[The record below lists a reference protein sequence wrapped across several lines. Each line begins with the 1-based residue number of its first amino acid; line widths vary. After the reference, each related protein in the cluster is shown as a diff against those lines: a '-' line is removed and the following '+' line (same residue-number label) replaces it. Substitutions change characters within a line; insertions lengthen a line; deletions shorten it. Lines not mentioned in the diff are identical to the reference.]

1 MEKLLKLYKYIDGV
15 NDVPFPNEEQQVITS
30 DFRYDVKR
38 MGGAP
43 MITCTIMHVL
53 CLDKIWDD
61 NVYTYFNGER
71 FYIKQV
77 PSSSYDHTD
86 SRYKH
91 EVELVSERIVL
102 DNVYF
107 YDVVDEDDYSK
118 PVSNSTS
125 FTFFG
130 DIHEFA
136 HRLNQSLKYS
146 KVGYNVVVDDGISSE
161 AKQVSFKDQVFSNV
175 LQEAFNTYEIPYY
188 FDGKTIHIGFTNN
201 TITKTF
207 KYGSD
212 ESLLSIQKQNAN
224 YKIVNRVTGVGS
236 SDNIPYYYPNFD
248 EKGVTRLLYNGE
260 VGGVSVINQTK
271 YKKVKLGTTFVYDAT
286 PTVTTELFDRK
297 DYKLGYYSD
306 LYTPE
311 GEIEPGFTRFQ
322 VQFSYSFYL
331 NEMQQV
337 RLDLNSLSDNSI
349 RIDFTVV
356 RQEGGY
362 IEQFFDK
369 NHFEGSLGQGTYN
382 VLITWEFKDIMSP
395 NAIQDWQMKAIIDR
409 DFVAY
414 GDTVKE
420 GYTSW
425 MYNNAPVKLYD
436 YGMEVNVEPND
447 GDTITFERV
456 SYLQPQESL
465 MPSIYRETNGE
476 NRFYNALNNTYV
488 SPQTG
493 EYYHFNNPYID
504 GKPKEHI
511 VNFEDIKPTI
521 KGMTN
526 SNGLRIDMF
535 TEFAYDLNDND
546 EFDEEG
552 EYLHPYF
559 FGKLRRMDGEYGFN
573 LFDHAIEEDEMV
585 ISMTSGSCGSCEWI
599 IGVSEDRQENIVQV
613 DERGN
618 LLRDANGNVIRSG
631 SAQPQQ
637 NDTINNEVWIA
648 LKKDSS
654 TFGVVMPN
662 ANANY
667 KPQAGDTFVILHID
681 LPQAY
686 ILDAEN
692 RLKEELIKY
701 MATNNDEKFN
711 FSISFSR
718 IFFAE
723 NPDILSQLNENSR
736 IRIEY
741 DNEVYKLYISSYSYS
756 MSRDNLLPEIR
767 IELSDTLTISQN
779 ALQTAISDVKSEILS
794 SIGGYANVDILKQG
808 LKYFLRKDKD
818 DKTTHNLGVGK
829 SLSVGEGLEV
839 KGSAS
844 IGGEMKSDDFVA
856 GDLMGS
862 GWSIYRDSNGNT
874 VVETDRIVVRKSLEA
889 TELVVNQ
896 ETFEKGSNI
905 FVKGGCT
912 ITKVEIAN
920 GRYRCYYN
928 NEEGRRFSGFKVG
941 DQARCQR
948 YNASYGGIIK
958 YYWRLVTGVE
968 EDYIELS
975 MTDCDGT
982 GIPEEGDDIAQL
994 GSRYDKTR
1002 QSAIVISP
1010 DNGGSV
1016 IIWAGIDSFD
1026 LSEKNMVGM
1035 GVNPNT
1041 GRAYLYGYGDMFFGD
1056 RNLEKNYITY
1066 QTREGDT
1073 EPTLNINADIHFG
1086 KGSDGL
1092 SNLSEFKDIQN
1103 EVDNLFGQI
1112 EREFT
1117 IWYYDYEPTL
1127 DNEPAVNWVTDADK
1141 ALHDQDIFFSDK
1153 LARAW
1158 RFVNGAWVEI
1168 TDERTLSALKL
1179 AEDAHA
1185 AAAEAE
1191 KNAKEAKGYIDNIL
1205 PSKLEELQN
1214 QIDGAIESFFYK
1226 YDPTTSNEPASLW
1239 TTEEQKAMH
1248 LNDTFTNLESGYSWR
1263 WTVNGGVYGWIEIS
1277 DTATV
1282 KALVAAGQAQ
1292 DTADQ
1297 KRRVFVAT
1305 PYTPYDE
1312 GDLWVQG
1319 ETGDILR
1326 CSNSRA
1332 SGNFDSSDW
1341 VKASKYTDDS
1351 ALQSFIEN
1359 DYKAQLASIQSQMD
1373 KRAETWYQVEDP
1385 SLAWTTQELK
1395 QLHAGDLW
1403 YNINKGLSYMWSGTE
1418 WVIQGVPDEV
1428 FDTIDG
1434 KASIYTSQP
1443 SSYKKNDLW
1452 ILASDT
1458 TLDKAY
1464 KSGTIVVAKQD
1475 SDTFVAS
1482 HWTKKDS
1489 YTDDSALETFLNGAY
1504 KEQLEAIQSQID
1516 SRAETW
1522 YQSTDP
1528 SLQWTTDALKQ
1539 QHVGD
1544 LWYDINKAQS
1554 FMWNGSE
1561 WVVQGVPDEV
1571 YDKIDG
1577 KSSIYT
1583 SQPSAYKKND
1593 LWILASDTTLDKA
1606 YKSGTI
1612 VVAKQDSNVFVKEH
1626 WTKKDCYT
1634 DDSAVA
1640 EFINGVYKNQID
1652 EIKGQID
1659 KKSETWYQNTD
1670 PSLNW
1675 DTTQK
1680 NEHKG
1685 DLWYNTNEDQ
1695 TYIWSGTVWIPQ
1707 GVPDEVFDKIDGKAQ
1722 IFVSRPNSYNKNDLW
1737 VLEQDM
1743 TLDKDYKKG
1752 TIVIAATSS
1761 NYFVA
1766 THWTK
1771 LDRYTDDSRADEAY
1785 GKAEEAYRKAESF
1798 SEDLTGVLADME
1810 IVMNQVDR
1818 EFTIWYYNHVPTLNN
1833 APAVDWDT
1841 VEEKQRHDQDI
1852 CFADEL
1858 ARAWRFVN
1866 GQWVEI
1872 TDERTLAVLKI
1883 SEDAKSDAEDAKK
1896 NADEAKDQATAAANR
1911 VANVEYLKDTFGK
1924 NETIIDGGV
1933 YISKL
1938 VSVKNEEENIEAFL
1952 NGSNVGKD
1960 AEHGKLILA
1969 GGIPESGGNL
1979 EERSR
1984 NALTR
1989 IYEDGTLISENV
2001 KVKGEIHATSGTFD
2015 NVHINGTIR
2024 TRWELLKYKVL
2035 YYTSS
2040 SIEQWGFDGS
2050 AIYNDKIILVG
2061 GIGTPE
2067 LLMAWGDDAD
2077 GRELAICN
2085 RCVRLVSGTDLG
2097 VAVKVKVPT
2106 GKYIVGLDGTKV
2118 SGGNEFNIDGKKIYY
2133 MVGFN
2138 EGWYVTNILNLND

>member
-1 MEKLLKLYKYIDGV
+1 MIDIKDIQGNVIYSTEINSGAKRKFQLMKEDYITL
-15 NDVPFPNEEQQVITS
+15 PFSLEAP
-30 DFRYDVKR
+30 VK
-38 MGGAP
+38 
-43 MITCTIMHVL
+43 
-53 CLDKIWDD
+53 
-61 NVYTYFNGER
+61 
-71 FYIKQV
+71 
-77 PSSSYDHTD
+77 
-86 SRYKH
+86 
-91 EVELVSERIVL
+91 
-102 DNVYF
+102 
-107 YDVVDEDDYSK
+107 
-118 PVSNSTS
+118 
-125 FTFFG
+125 FG
-130 DIHEFA
+130 
-136 HRLNQSLKYS
+136 
-146 KVGYNVVVDDGISSE
+146 
-161 AKQVSFKDQVFSNV
+161 
-175 LQEAFNTYEIPYY
+175 
-188 FDGKTIHIGFTNN
+188 IGC
-201 TITKTF
+201 
-207 KYGSD
+207 Y
-212 ESLLSIQKQNAN
+212 A
-224 YKIVNRVTGVGS
+224 
-236 SDNIPYYYPNFD
+236 
-248 EKGVTRLLYNGE
+248 E
-260 VGGVSVINQTK
+260 VGG
-271 YKKVKLGTTFVYDAT
+271 
-286 PTVTTELFDRK
+286 ELFEVVDLQK
-297 DYKLGYYSD
+297 PTYNNNTGGYDYQLRLDAYYWKWKNKIFKFAPETGGQEASWSLTASLDVHLGIFLRNLKSLGYNYRGVDFQFSIDSSVENKAISMVYENTNMIDALSSMAESWGCEWWVSD
-306 LYTPE
+306 NTIHFGRCEFGTPIDFKIGENVVEMTSSATHNPYATRLYVFGSEKNLPSNYRPVDEGVVVNGVVQRRLMLPE
-311 GEIEPGFTRFQ
+311 GT
-322 VQFSYSFYL
+322 
-331 NEMQQV
+331 
-337 RLDLNSLSDNSI
+337 
-349 RIDFTVV
+349 
-356 RQEGGY
+356 
-362 IEQFFDK
+362 
-369 NHFEGSLGQGTYN
+369 
-382 VLITWEFKDIMSP
+382 
-395 NAIQDWQMKAIIDR
+395 
-409 DFVAY
+409 
-414 GDTVKE
+414 
-420 GYTSW
+420 
-425 MYNNAPVKLYD
+425 
-436 YGMEVNVEPND
+436 
-447 GDTITFERV
+447 
-456 SYLQPQESL
+456 
-465 MPSIYRETNGE
+465 
-476 NRFYNALNNTYV
+476 
-488 SPQTG
+488 
-493 EYYHFNNPYID
+493 PYID
-504 GKPKEHI
+504 AYEGMSQEEAIEEVVILDDVYPKYNGVIASVQTYQDSVENEDGTTSTETFYRFTDSGI
-511 VNFEDIKPTI
+511 NFSKDYILEGQELKVKFTSGSLN
-521 KGMTN
+521 GMEFGIAFNPNNEPEKN
-526 SNGLRIDMF
+526 SNGSWNPNAQLYEVVANEDYGRKLPDSTLFPKAKDTYILIGWNTAKIEDLGLVSKAEEELLSEGKKILEKRKVDPNTYNCKMF
-535 TEFAYDLNDND
+535 SDYMYNTTFFEVGDKVNLINDT
-546 EFDEEG
+546 
-552 EYLHPYF
+552 YF
-559 FGKLRRMDGEYGFN
+559 ENGRQSR
-573 LFDHAIEEDEMV
+573 
-585 ISMTSGSCGSCEWI
+585 I
-599 IGVSEDRQENIVQV
+599 IGYEY
-613 DERGN
+613 N
-618 LLRDANGNVIRSG
+618 LDFPFDSPVFVVGETASYSRLGALESKLEALTYKGQTYTSTGGG
-631 SAQPQQ
+631 SSVYIIGT
-637 NDTINNEVWIA
+637 NDTAKPTNKNVYSA
-648 LKKDSS
+648 LRS
-654 TFGVVMPN
+654 
-662 ANANY
+662 
-667 KPQAGDTFVILHID
+667 
-681 LPQAY
+681 
-686 ILDAEN
+686 
-692 RLKEELIKY
+692 
-701 MATNNDEKFN
+701 
-711 FSISFSR
+711 
-718 IFFAE
+718 
-723 NPDILSQLNENSR
+723 
-736 IRIEY
+736 
-741 DNEVYKLYISSYSYS
+741 DNQY
-756 MSRDNLLPEIR
+756 
-767 IELSDTLTISQN
+767 
-779 ALQTAISDVKSEILS
+779 
-794 SIGGYANVDILKQG
+794 
-808 LKYFLRKDKD
+808 LRKDKND
-818 DKTTHNLGVGK
+818 TAKGVLSFDKQIK
-829 SLSVGEGLEV
+829 SS
-839 KGSAS
+839 
-844 IGGEMKSDDFVA
+844 DFVQ
-856 GDLMGS
+856 GDLFGT
-862 GWSIYRDSNGNT
+862 GWSIYKDSNGNT
-874 VVETDRIVVRKSLEA
+874 VVETDRIVARKSLEA

-912 ITKVEIAN
+912 ITKVEIVN

-968 EDYIELS
+968 EDYVELS

-1056 RNLEKNYITY
+1056 RSLEKNYITY

-1191 KNAKEAKGYIDNIL
+1191 KNAKEAKEYIDNIL

-1263 WTVNGGVYGWIEIS
+1263 WTVNGGVFGWTEIS

-1326 CSNSRA
+1326 CSSSRA

-1385 SLAWTTQELK
+1385 SLAWITQELK

-1482 HWTKKDS
+1482 HWTKKDR
-1489 YTDDSALETFLNGAY
+1489 YTDDSSLETFLNGAY

-1528 SLQWTTDALKQ
+1528 SLQWTTEALKQ

-1561 WVVQGVPDEV
+1561 WVIQGVPDEV

-1577 KSSIYT
+1577 KSSIYI

-1593 LWILASDTTLDKA
+1593 LWILTDDTTLDKA

-1612 VVAKQDSNVFVKEH
+1612 VVAKQDSDVFVKEH

-1634 DDSAVA
+1634 DDSAVT
-1640 EFINGVYKNQID
+1640 EFINGAYKTQID

-1695 TYIWSGTVWIPQ
+1695 TYIWSGTIWIPQ

-1722 IFVSRPNSYNKNDLW
+1722 IFVSRPNSYNRNDLW
-1737 VLEQDM
+1737 ILEGDM
-1743 TLDKDYKKG
+1743 TLDKDYKEG
-1752 TIVIAATSS
+1752 TIVIATTSS
-1761 NYFVA
+1761 NYFNA
-1766 THWTK
+1766 AHWTK

-1818 EFTIWYYNHVPTLNN
+1818 EFTIWYYNHVPTLDN

-1841 VEEKQRHDQDI
+1841 DEEKQRHDQDI
-1852 CFADEL
+1852 CFSDEL
-1858 ARAWRFVN
+1858 ARAWRFVD

-1872 TDERTLAVLKI
+1872 TDERTLAVLKQV
-1883 SEDAKSDAEDAKK
+1883 EDL
-1896 NADEAKDQATAAANR
+1896 
-1911 VANVEYLKDTFGK
+1911 EYLKNAFGSD
-1924 NETIIDGGV
+1924 ERVMEGGIIV
-1933 YISKL
+1933 STL
-1938 VSVKNEEENIEAFL
+1938 VSVRNKEGNLEAFI
-1952 NGSNVGKD
+1952 NGSEFASD
-1960 AEHGKLILA
+1960 PEHGKLIIA
-1969 GGIPESGGNL
+1969 GGIPDKTSDGL
-1979 EERSR
+1979 DDLQARSKE
-1984 NALTR
+1984 ATTR
-1989 IYEDGTLISENV
+1989 VYEDGTAFFGNANISGSFNSGDG
-2001 KVKGEIHATSGTFD
+2001 KTSFDKDGSGQLANGNIKWDSDGTMWKKSPEYIVWRRIEEEYEAGDTIDLQGGSYLDITAGVDLPEYTLPLPETDKTIAIRYILASRSDAPAMLGGSF
-2015 NVHINGTIR
+2015 NINGIETTRITIAGSGR
-2024 TRWELLKYKVL
+2024 SFDLEYNTTTGKWHYYGYSGVGYFEKYGDVVVLLDKEEESTTPSINGLTKTITIHGVYGEYELTFESGLLTGYKY
-2035 YYTSS
+2035 
-2040 SIEQWGFDGS
+2040 
-2050 AIYNDKIILVG
+2050 N
-2061 GIGTPE
+2061 
-2067 LLMAWGDDAD
+2067 
-2077 GRELAICN
+2077 
-2085 RCVRLVSGTDLG
+2085 
-2097 VAVKVKVPT
+2097 PT
-2106 GKYIVGLDGTKV
+2106 G
-2118 SGGNEFNIDGKKIYY
+2118 GGN
-2133 MVGFN
+2133 
-2138 EGWYVTNILNLND
+2138 

>member
-1 MEKLLKLYKYIDGV
+1 MPVSSVTEHWIKPDAVTINLNHFGDPDYLQVSVLAGAVVMAFKH
-15 NDVPFPNEEQQVITS
+15 DVIGYNAAHNYRTWPLQAANTYLETTS
-30 DFRYDVKR
+30 AY
-38 MGGAP
+38 
-43 MITCTIMHVL
+43 
-53 CLDKIWDD
+53 
-61 NVYTYFNGER
+61 NVYARLTRSEVNASALIVYDPILRDIEGRPISHSERGEEVLGDADSTYYYVFLGQ
-71 FYIKQV
+71 I
-77 PSSSYDHTD
+77 SSS
-86 SRYKH
+86 
-91 EVELVSERIVL
+91 
-102 DNVYF
+102 
-107 YDVVDEDDYSK
+107 
-118 PVSNSTS
+118 
-125 FTFFG
+125 
-130 DIHEFA
+130 
-136 HRLNQSLKYS
+136 
-146 KVGYNVVVDDGISSE
+146 
-161 AKQVSFKDQVFSNV
+161 
-175 LQEAFNTYEIPYY
+175 
-188 FDGKTIHIGFTNN
+188 
-201 TITKTF
+201 
-207 KYGSD
+207 
-212 ESLLSIQKQNAN
+212 
-224 YKIVNRVTGVGS
+224 VGS
-236 SDNIPYYYPNFD
+236 SGQSISREWTVDFRF
-248 EKGVTRLLYNGE
+248 GL
-260 VGGVSVINQTK
+260 
-271 YKKVKLGTTFVYDAT
+271 LGTSQYRNEESGGEWQKMFRLNKVTDMIDVLKTFSSAVFKR
-286 PTVTTELFDRK
+286 LFI
-297 DYKLGYYSD
+297 
-306 LYTPE
+306 
-311 GEIEPGFTRFQ
+311 GEKE
-322 VQFSYSFYL
+322 
-331 NEMQQV
+331 
-337 RLDLNSLSDNSI
+337 
-349 RIDFTVV
+349 
-356 RQEGGY
+356 
-362 IEQFFDK
+362 
-369 NHFEGSLGQGTYN
+369 
-382 VLITWEFKDIMSP
+382 
-395 NAIQDWQMKAIIDR
+395 IQDVQRASDETLTPR
-409 DFVAY
+409 VD
-414 GDTVKE
+414 D
-420 GYTSW
+420 
-425 MYNNAPVKLYD
+425 L
-436 YGMEVNVEPND
+436 
-447 GDTITFERV
+447 TIPTTQF
-456 SYLQPQESL
+456 
-465 MPSIYRETNGE
+465 NE
-476 NRFYNALNNTYV
+476 NRFL
-488 SPQTG
+488 S
-493 EYYHFNNPYID
+493 
-504 GKPKEHI
+504 
-511 VNFEDIKPTI
+511 
-521 KGMTN
+521 
-526 SNGLRIDMF
+526 
-535 TEFAYDLNDND
+535 
-546 EFDEEG
+546 
-552 EYLHPYF
+552 
-559 FGKLRRMDGEYGFN
+559 
-573 LFDHAIEEDEMV
+573 
-585 ISMTSGSCGSCEWI
+585 
-599 IGVSEDRQENIVQV
+599 
-613 DERGN
+613 
-618 LLRDANGNVIRSG
+618 
-631 SAQPQQ
+631 
-637 NDTINNEVWIA
+637 
-648 LKKDSS
+648 KK
-654 TFGVVMPN
+654 
-662 ANANY
+662 
-667 KPQAGDTFVILHID
+667 
-681 LPQAY
+681 
-686 ILDAEN
+686 
-692 RLKEELIKY
+692 
-701 MATNNDEKFN
+701 
-711 FSISFSR
+711 
-718 IFFAE
+718 
-723 NPDILSQLNENSR
+723 
-736 IRIEY
+736 
-741 DNEVYKLYISSYSYS
+741 
-756 MSRDNLLPEIR
+756 
-767 IELSDTLTISQN
+767 
-779 ALQTAISDVKSEILS
+779 
-794 SIGGYANVDILKQG
+794 
-808 LKYFLRKDKD
+808 KD
-818 DKTTHNLGVGK
+818 DKTPFSLGVGK
-829 SLSVGEGLEV
+829 NLKVGEDLEV

-844 IGGEMKSDDFVA
+844 IGGEVKSDDFVA

-862 GWSIYRDSNGNT
+862 GWAIYRDSNGNT
-874 VVETDRIVVRKSLEA
+874 VVETDRIVARKSIEA

-912 ITKVEIAN
+912 ITKVEVVN

-968 EDYIELS
+968 EDYVELS

-1056 RNLEKNYITY
+1056 RSLEKNYITY

-1103 EVDNLFGQI
+1103 EVNNLFGQI

-1127 DNEPAVNWVTDADK
+1127 DNEPAVNWVSDADK

-1168 TDERTLSALKL
+1168 TDERTLAALKL

-1191 KNAKEAKGYIDNIL
+1191 KNAREAKEYIDNIL

-1263 WTVNGGVYGWIEIS
+1263 WTVNGGVYGWTEIS

-1282 KALVAAGQAQ
+1282 KALVTAGQAQ

-1351 ALQSFIEN
+1351 AL
-1359 DYKAQLASIQSQMD
+1359 
-1373 KRAETWYQVEDP
+1373 
-1385 SLAWTTQELK
+1385 
-1395 QLHAGDLW
+1395 
-1403 YNINKGLSYMWSGTE
+1403 
-1418 WVIQGVPDEV
+1418 
-1428 FDTIDG
+1428 
-1434 KASIYTSQP
+1434 
-1443 SSYKKNDLW
+1443 
-1452 ILASDT
+1452 
-1458 TLDKAY
+1458 
-1464 KSGTIVVAKQD
+1464 
-1475 SDTFVAS
+1475 
-1482 HWTKKDS
+1482 
-1489 YTDDSALETFLNGAY
+1489 ETFLNGAY
-1504 KEQLEAIQSQID
+1504 KEQLAVIQSQID

-1522 YQSTDP
+1522 YQSADP

-1583 SQPSAYKKND
+1583 SKPSAYKKND

-1612 VVAKQDSNVFVKEH
+1612 VVAKQDSDVFVKEH

-1634 DDSAVA
+1634 DDSAVT
-1640 EFINGVYKNQID
+1640 EFINGAYKTQIE

-1695 TYIWSGTVWIPQ
+1695 TYIWSGTIWIPQ

-1722 IFVSRPNSYNKNDLW
+1722 IFASRPNSYNKNDLW

-1798 SEDLTGVLADME
+1798 SEDLSGVLADMDV
-1810 IVMNQVDR
+1810 VMNQVDR

-1841 VEEKQRHDQDI
+1841 DEEKQRHDQDI
-1852 CFADEL
+1852 CFSDEL
-1858 ARAWRFVN
+1858 ARAWRFVD

-1872 TDERTLAVLKI
+1872 TDERTLAVLKQV
-1883 SEDAKSDAEDAKK
+1883 EDL
-1896 NADEAKDQATAAANR
+1896 
-1911 VANVEYLKDTFGK
+1911 EYLKKAFGSD
-1924 NETIIDGGV
+1924 ERVMEGGIIV
-1933 YISKL
+1933 STL
-1938 VSVKNEEENIEAFL
+1938 VSVRNKEGNLEAFI
-1952 NGSNVGKD
+1952 NGSEFASD
-1960 AEHGKLILA
+1960 TEHGKLIIA
-1969 GGIPESGGNL
+1969 GGIPDKTSDGL
-1979 EERSR
+1979 DDLQARSKE
-1984 NALTR
+1984 ATTR
-1989 IYEDGTLISENV
+1989 VYEDGSAFFGNANISGSFNSGDGKTL
-2001 KVKGEIHATSGTFD
+2001 FD
-2015 NVHINGTIR
+2015 
-2024 TRWELLKYKVL
+2024 K
-2035 YYTSS
+2035 
-2040 SIEQWGFDGS
+2040 DGS
-2050 AIYNDKIILVG
+2050 GQLANGNIKWDSDGTMWRKSPEYIVWRRIEEEYKAGDTIDLQGGSYLDITAGIDFPEFALPSPETDKIIAVKYIHASRRDACAALTGSFYIG
-2061 GIGTPE
+2061 GNDVSKVTTEVDSHTFE
-2067 LLMAWGDDAD
+2067 LEYRKSTGKWHYYGKYEIVD
-2077 GRELAICN
+2077 
-2085 RCVRLVSGTDLG
+2085 G
-2097 VAVKVKVPT
+2097 VAYLLDVEKETSSVTPIEGLTETIIIYGVYGRHELNFKSGLLTGYKYNPT
-2106 GKYIVGLDGTKV
+2106 E
-2118 SGGNEFNIDGKKIYY
+2118 GGN
-2133 MVGFN
+2133 
-2138 EGWYVTNILNLND
+2138 

>member
-1 MEKLLKLYKYIDGV
+1 MEKVLKLYTYVDGV
-15 NDVPFPNEEQQVITS
+15 NDTPFPSESLQVLVT
-30 DFRYDVKR
+30 DFRCDYKR

-43 MITCTIMHVL
+43 TISCSVMHPN
-53 CLDKIWDD
+53 CLDKLWTY
-61 NVYTYFNGER
+61 NVYALFNGER
-71 FYIKQV
+71 FFIKQI
-77 PSSSYDHTD
+77 PTSSYDNTD
-86 SRYKH
+86 FRYKH
-91 EVELVSERIVL
+91 ELELVSERIIL

-107 YDVVDEDDYSK
+107 YDVVDSEADFDK
-118 PVSNSTS
+118 PVSNSSS
-125 FTFFG
+125 FAFFG
-130 DIHEFA
+130 DIHEFTE
-136 HRLNQSLKYS
+136 RLNESLAYS
-146 KVGYNVVVDDGISSE
+146 KVGYSVVVDDGISSE
-161 AKQVSFKDQVFSNV
+161 AKLLSFQDQFFTNV
-175 LQEAFNTYEIPYY
+175 LQEIYNTYEIPYY
-188 FDGKTIHIGFTNN
+188 FVGKIIHIGFTDNV
-201 TITKTF
+201 ITNTF
-207 KYGSD
+207 KYGD
-212 ESLLSIQKQNAN
+212 KESLLSIQKQNAN
-224 YKIVNRVTGVGS
+224 YKIVNRVTGIGS
-236 SDNIPYYYPNFD
+236 EDNIPYYYPNDYESKD
-248 EKGVTRLLYNGE
+248 EVEANG
-260 VGGVSVINQTK
+260 
-271 YKKVKLGTTFVYDAT
+271 GTW
-286 PTVTTELFDRK
+286 
-297 DYKLGYYSD
+297 
-306 LYTPE
+306 
-311 GEIEPGFTRFQ
+311 I
-322 VQFSYSFYL
+322 
-331 NEMQQV
+331 
-337 RLDLNSLSDNSI
+337 
-349 RIDFTVV
+349 
-356 RQEGGY
+356 
-362 IEQFFDK
+362 
-369 NHFEGSLGQGTYN
+369 
-382 VLITWEFKDIMSP
+382 
-395 NAIQDWQMKAIIDR
+395 
-409 DFVAY
+409 
-414 GDTVKE
+414 
-420 GYTSW
+420 
-425 MYNNAPVKLYD
+425 
-436 YGMEVNVEPND
+436 
-447 GDTITFERV
+447 
-456 SYLQPQESL
+456 QPQKNL
-465 MPSIYRETNGE
+465 MPSIYRESLGYE
-476 NRFYNALNNTYV
+476 RFYKALNNTYQIPD
-488 SPQTG
+488 SN
-493 EYYHFNNPYID
+493 EYYEFENPYID

-511 VNFEDIKPTI
+511 VKFDDIKPTI
-521 KGMTN
+521 VGMTN
-526 SNGLRIDMF
+526 AEGLRIDMF
-535 TEFAYDLNDND
+535 SDFAFDANDND

-552 EYLHPYF
+552 NYLHPYF
-559 FGKLRRMDGEYGFN
+559 FGKLRKFDGEYGFN
-573 LFDHAIEEDEMV
+573 LFDHSIEESEMV
-585 ISMTSGSCGSCEWI
+585 ISMTSGSCGACEFI
-599 IGVSEDRQENIVQV
+599 IGVDDETQKNIVQV
-613 DERGN
+613 DKNGN
-618 LLRDANGNVIRSG
+618 LLRDSNGNVVRSG
-631 SAQPQQ
+631 SPQEKQ
-637 NDTINNEVWIA
+637 NDTKNNEVWVA
-648 LKKDSS
+648 LKKDQD
-654 TFGVVMPN
+654 TFGILMPN
-662 ANANY
+662 SENKY
-667 KPQAGDTFVILHID
+667 RPQAGDTFVILHID
-681 LPQAY
+681 LPKAY
-686 ILDAEN
+686 ILAAEDK
-692 RLKEELIKY
+692 LKEELIKY
-701 MATNNDEKFN
+701 MSLNNSEKFN

-723 NPDILSQLNENSR
+723 NLDILEQLNENAR
-736 IRIEY
+736 IQIEY
-741 DNEVYKLYISSYSYS
+741 DNTTYELYISSYSYS
-756 MSRDNLLPEIR
+756 MSKDIPLPEIR

-818 DKTTHNLGVGK
+818 DTAKGVLSFDKQIK
-829 SLSVGEGLEV
+829 SS
-839 KGSAS
+839 
-844 IGGEMKSDDFVA
+844 DFVQ
-856 GDLMGS
+856 GDLFGT
-862 GWSIYRDSNGNT
+862 GWSIYKDSNGNT
-874 VVETDRIVVRKSLEA
+874 VVETDRIVARKSLEA

-968 EDYIELS
+968 EDYVELS

-1056 RNLEKNYITY
+1056 RSLEKNYITY

-1191 KNAKEAKGYIDNIL
+1191 KNAREAKEYIDNIL

-1263 WTVNGGVYGWIEIS
+1263 WTVNGGVYGWTEIS

-1403 YNINKGLSYMWSGTE
+1403 YNINKGLSYMWSGNE

-1482 HWTKKDS
+1482 HWTKKDR
-1489 YTDDSALETFLNGAY
+1489 YTDDSSLETFLNGAY

-1593 LWILASDTTLDKA
+1593 LWILTADTTLDKA

-1612 VVAKQDSNVFVKEH
+1612 VVAKQDSDVFVKEH

-1634 DDSAVA
+1634 DDSAVT
-1640 EFINGVYKNQID
+1640 EFINGAYKTQID

-1695 TYIWSGTVWIPQ
+1695 TYIWSGTIWIPQ

-1722 IFVSRPNSYNKNDLW
+1722 IFVSRPNSYNRNDLW
-1737 VLEQDM
+1737 ILEGDM
-1743 TLDKDYKKG
+1743 TLDKDYKEG
-1752 TIVIAATSS
+1752 TIVIATTSS
-1761 NYFVA
+1761 NYFNA
-1766 THWTK
+1766 AHWTK

-1818 EFTIWYYNHVPTLNN
+1818 EFTIWYYNHVPTLDN

-1841 VEEKQRHDQDI
+1841 DEEKQRHDQDI
-1852 CFADEL
+1852 CFSDEL
-1858 ARAWRFVN
+1858 ARAWRFVD

-1872 TDERTLAVLKI
+1872 TDERTLAVLKQV
-1883 SEDAKSDAEDAKK
+1883 EDL
-1896 NADEAKDQATAAANR
+1896 
-1911 VANVEYLKDTFGK
+1911 EYLKNAFGSD
-1924 NETIIDGGV
+1924 ERVMEGGIIV
-1933 YISKL
+1933 STL
-1938 VSVKNEEENIEAFL
+1938 VSVRNKEGNLEAFI
-1952 NGSNVGKD
+1952 NGSEFASD
-1960 AEHGKLILA
+1960 TEHGKLIIA
-1969 GGIPESGGNL
+1969 GGIPDKTSDGL
-1979 EERSR
+1979 DDLQARSKE
-1984 NALTR
+1984 ATTR
-1989 IYEDGTLISENV
+1989 VYEDGSAFFGNANISGSFNSGDGKTSFDKDGSGQLANGNIKWDSDGTMWKKSPEYIVWRRIEEEYEAGDTIDLQGGSYLDITAGVDYPEYTLPLPETDKTIAVRYILASRSDAPAMLGGSFN
-2001 KVKGEIHATSGTFD
+2001 
-2015 NVHINGTIR
+2015 INGIETTRITIAGSGR
-2024 TRWELLKYKVL
+2024 
-2035 YYTSS
+2035 S
-2040 SIEQWGFDGS
+2040 FDLE
-2050 AIYNDKIILVG
+2050 YN
-2061 GIGTPE
+2061 T
-2067 LLMAWGDDAD
+2067 
-2077 GRELAICN
+2077 
-2085 RCVRLVSGTDLG
+2085 T
-2097 VAVKVKVPT
+2097 T
-2106 GKYIVGLDGTKV
+2106 GKWHYYGYSGVGYFEKYGDVVVLLDKEEESTTPSINGLTKTITIHGV
-2118 SGGNEFNIDGKKIYY
+2118 YGEYELTFESGLLTGYKYNPTEGGN
-2133 MVGFN
+2133 
-2138 EGWYVTNILNLND
+2138 

>member
-1 MEKLLKLYKYIDGV
+1 MEKVLKLYKYIDGS
-15 NDVPFPNEEQQVITS
+15 NDTPFPNVEYQAVVS

-43 MITCTIMHVL
+43 IITCTVMHTL
-53 CLDKIWDD
+53 CLDKLWSE
-61 NVYTYFNGER
+61 NVYAYFNGER
-71 FYIKQV
+71 FFIKQI
-77 PSSSYDHTD
+77 PTSSYSNTD

-91 EVELVSERIVL
+91 ELELVSERFVL

-107 YDVVDEDDYSK
+107 YDVVDSSENNDK
-118 PVSNSTS
+118 PVSNSS
-125 FTFFG
+125 KFSFFG
-130 DIHEFA
+130 DINEFA
-136 HRLNQSLKYS
+136 SRLNQSLQYS
-146 KVGYNVVVDDGISSE
+146 NVDYSVVVDDGISSE
-161 AKQVSFKDQVFSNV
+161 AKMVSFQDQFFSGAI
-175 LQEAFNTYEIPYY
+175 QEGYNTYNVPFY
-188 FDGKTIHIGFTNN
+188 FEGKVIHFGYTNN
-201 TITKTF
+201 AITRTF
-207 KYGSD
+207 KYGD
-212 ESLLSIQKQNAN
+212 KESLLSIQKQNAN
-224 YKIVNRVTGVGS
+224 YKVVNRVTGVGS
-236 SDNIPYYYPNFD
+236 ADNIPYYYPND
-248 EKGVTRLLYNGE
+248 YESKEEVEANG
-260 VGGVSVINQTK
+260 GTWINPQT
-271 YKKVKLGTTFVYDAT
+271 
-286 PTVTTELFDRK
+286 
-297 DYKLGYYSD
+297 
-306 LYTPE
+306 
-311 GEIEPGFTRFQ
+311 
-322 VQFSYSFYL
+322 
-331 NEMQQV
+331 N
-337 RLDLNSLSDNSI
+337 
-349 RIDFTVV
+349 
-356 RQEGGY
+356 
-362 IEQFFDK
+362 
-369 NHFEGSLGQGTYN
+369 
-382 VLITWEFKDIMSP
+382 
-395 NAIQDWQMKAIIDR
+395 
-409 DFVAY
+409 
-414 GDTVKE
+414 
-420 GYTSW
+420 
-425 MYNNAPVKLYD
+425 
-436 YGMEVNVEPND
+436 
-447 GDTITFERV
+447 
-456 SYLQPQESL
+456 L
-465 MPSIYRETNGE
+465 MPSIYRESLGKE
-476 NRFYNALNNTYV
+476 RFYEALNNAYQIPG
-488 SPQTG
+488 SD
-493 EYYHFNNPYID
+493 EYYEFENPYIE

-511 VNFEDIKPTI
+511 VNFDYIKPTI
-521 KGMTN
+521 KGITN
-526 SNGLRIDMF
+526 AEGLRIDMF
-535 TEFAYDLNDND
+535 KEFAYDANDND
-546 EFDEEG
+546 EVDEEG
-552 EYLHPYF
+552 NYLHPYF
-559 FGKLRRMDGEYGFN
+559 FAKLRKFDGEHGFN
-573 LFDHAIEEDEMV
+573 LFDHAIDEQEMV
-585 ISMTSGSCGSCEWI
+585 ISMTSGSCGACEFA
-599 IGVSEDRQENIVQV
+599 IGVDETTQKNPVQV
-613 DERGN
+613 DDKGN
-618 LLRDANGNVIRSG
+618 LKRGEDGNVIVSG
-631 SAQPQQ
+631 TPQDAQNNTQE
-637 NDTINNEVWIA
+637 NEVWIA
-648 LKKDSS
+648 LKKDID
-654 TFGVVMPN
+654 TFGVIMPN
-662 ANANY
+662 ASKNY
-667 KPQAGDTFVILHID
+667 RPSTNDTFVILHID
-681 LPQAY
+681 LPKAY
-686 ILDAEN
+686 ILAAEDK
-692 RLKEELIKY
+692 LKEELIKY
-701 MATNNDEKFN
+701 MSLNNSEKFN

-723 NPDILSQLNENSR
+723 NPNILEQLNENAR
-736 IRIEY
+736 IQIEY
-741 DNEVYKLYISSYSYS
+741 DNTTYELYISSYSYS
-756 MSRDNLLPEIR
+756 MSKDVPLPEIR

-779 ALQTAISDVKSEILS
+779 ALQTAIGDVKNEILS
-794 SIGGYANVDILKQG
+794 SIGGSANIDILKQG
-808 LKYFLRKDKD
+808 LRYFLRKDKD

-829 SLSVGEGLEV
+829 SLSVGEDLEV

-844 IGGEMKSDDFVA
+844 IGGEMKSKDFVA

-874 VVETDRIVVRKSLEA
+874 VVEADRIVTRKSIEA

-920 GRYRCYYN
+920 GRYRCYYD

-948 YNASYGGIIK
+948 YNASYGGVIK

-968 EDYIELS
+968 EDYVELS

-1056 RNLEKNYITY
+1056 RSLEKNYITY
-1066 QTREGDT
+1066 QTRDGET

-1092 SNLSEFKDIQN
+1092 SNLSEFKNIQN

-1127 DNEPAVNWVTDADK
+1127 DNEPAVNWVTDSDK

-1191 KNAKEAKGYIDNIL
+1191 KNAREAKEYIDNIL

-1263 WTVNGGVYGWIEIS
+1263 WTVNGGVYGWTEIS

-1319 ETGDILR
+1319 ENGDIMR
-1326 CSNSRA
+1326 CSKSRA
-1332 SGNFDSSDW
+1332 SGNFVSSDW
-1341 VKASKYTDDS
+1341 IKASKYTDNS
-1351 ALQSFIEN
+1351 ALEAFIQG
-1359 DYKAQLASIQSQMD
+1359 DYKNQLASIQSQMD

-1452 ILASDT
+1452 ILSSDT

-1482 HWTKKDS
+1482 HWTKKDR

-1504 KEQLEAIQSQID
+1504 KEQLAVIQSQID

-1522 YQSTDP
+1522 YQSADP

-1593 LWILASDTTLDKA
+1593 LWILANDTTLDKA

-1612 VVAKQDSNVFVKEH
+1612 VVAKQDSDVFVKEH

-1634 DDSAVA
+1634 DDSAVT
-1640 EFINGVYKNQID
+1640 EFINGAYKTQIE

-1695 TYIWSGTVWIPQ
+1695 TYIWSGTIWIPQ

-1722 IFVSRPNSYNKNDLW
+1722 IFASRPNSYNKNDLW
-1737 VLEQDM
+1737 VIEQDM

-1766 THWTK
+1766 AHWTK

-1798 SEDLTGVLADME
+1798 SKDLSGVLADMDV
-1810 IVMNQVDR
+1810 VMNQVDR

-1841 VEEKQRHDQDI
+1841 EEEKQRHDQDI

-1872 TDERTLAVLKI
+1872 TDERTLAALKI

-1896 NADEAKDQATAAANR
+1896 NAEEAKEQATAAANR

-1924 NETIIDGGV
+1924 NETIVDGGV

-1952 NGSNVGKD
+1952 NGSDVGKD

-1984 NALTR
+1984 NAFTR
-1989 IYEDGTLISENV
+1989 IYEDG
-2001 KVKGEIHATSGTFD
+2001 
-2015 NVHINGTIR
+2015 HIVSKSADIEGTIR
-2024 TRWELLKYKVL
+2024 VGTMVYKTLYASGGDLTGYSMATGPQGGDFTFVL
-2035 YYTSS
+2035 PKINDDDFIEVKVVWFGLSRAATSYHV
-2040 SIEQWGFDGS
+2040 ITHD
-2050 AIYNDKIILVG
+2050 DRKISYKS
-2061 GIGTPE
+2061 
-2067 LLMAWGDDAD
+2067 GDDFVSTTSLNIEGD
-2077 GRELAICN
+2077 TFYKFFS
-2085 RCVRLVSGTDLG
+2085 VRG
-2097 VAVKVKVPT
+2097 V
-2106 GKYIVGLDGTKV
+2106 
-2118 SGGNEFNIDGKKIYY
+2118 
-2133 MVGFN
+2133 
-2138 EGWYVTNILNLND
+2138 WYVSTEPIYTV

>member
-1 MEKLLKLYKYIDGV
+1 MAQIIMIELKDIQGRVVYSTEINNGAKRKLQLMKEDYIILPFSLEKPIKFGVGCNTEVNGELFEVTELQKPTYNNTTGGYDYQLRLDAYYWKWKNKIFKFTPEVGGQEASWSLTASLDVHLGIFLRNLKALGYAYRGSEFEFSIDATVENKAISMSYENTNMIDALSAMAENWQCEWWLTDNTIHFGRCEYGNPIDFELGV
-15 NDVPFPNEEQQVITS
+15 N
-30 DFRYDVKR
+30 
-38 MGGAP
+38 
-43 MITCTIMHVL
+43 
-53 CLDKIWDD
+53 
-61 NVYTYFNGER
+61 
-71 FYIKQV
+71 
-77 PSSSYDHTD
+77 
-86 SRYKH
+86 
-91 EVELVSERIVL
+91 
-102 DNVYF
+102 
-107 YDVVDEDDYSK
+107 VDEMKASASQSPYATRLY
-118 PVSNSTS
+118 VFGSTRNLPANYRP
-125 FTFFG
+125 T
-130 DIHEFA
+130 
-136 HRLNQSLKYS
+136 
-146 KVGYNVVVDDGISSE
+146 
-161 AKQVSFKDQVFSNV
+161 
-175 LQEAFNTYEIPYY
+175 
-188 FDGKTIHIGFTNN
+188 
-201 TITKTF
+201 
-207 KYGSD
+207 D
-212 ESLLSIQKQNAN
+212 ESLLVNGVVQK
-224 YKIVNRVTGVGS
+224 
-236 SDNIPYYYPNFD
+236 
-248 EKGVTRLLYNGE
+248 RLML
-260 VGGVSVINQTK
+260 
-271 YKKVKLGTTFVYDAT
+271 
-286 PTVTTELFDRK
+286 
-297 DYKLGYYSD
+297 
-306 LYTPE
+306 PE
-311 GEIEPGFTRFQ
+311 GTP
-322 VQFSYSFYL
+322 YL
-331 NEMQQV
+331 
-337 RLDLNSLSDNSI
+337 DAYA
-349 RIDFTVV
+349 
-356 RQEGGY
+356 G
-362 IEQFFDK
+362 
-369 NHFEGSLGQGTYN
+369 
-382 VLITWEFKDIMSP
+382 
-395 NAIQDWQMKAIIDR
+395 MK
-409 DFVAY
+409 
-414 GDTVKE
+414 
-420 GYTSW
+420 
-425 MYNNAPVKLYD
+425 
-436 YGMEVNVEPND
+436 
-447 GDTITFERV
+447 
-456 SYLQPQESL
+456 
-465 MPSIYRETNGE
+465 
-476 NRFYNALNNTYV
+476 
-488 SPQTG
+488 
-493 EYYHFNNPYID
+493 
-504 GKPKEHI
+504 
-511 VNFEDIKPTI
+511 
-521 KGMTN
+521 
-526 SNGLRIDMF
+526 
-535 TEFAYDLNDND
+535 
-546 EFDEEG
+546 EE
-552 EYLHPYF
+552 E
-559 FGKLRRMDGEYGFN
+559 
-573 LFDHAIEEDEMV
+573 AIEEVV
-585 ISMTSGSCGSCEWI
+585 ILEDVYPKTDGKVASVVTYEDSVENEDGTTTTETFYRFTDDGINFSKDYILEGQELKVKFTSGLLNGMEFGLAFNPNEVAEKLEDGEWNPEAQLYEVVVNEDYGRKLPDDTLNPKVGDSYILLGWDSTKIADLGLVSKAETELLSEGQKILEKRKVDPSTYSCRMFSDYMYENHLFEVGDRVNLINETYFENGRQSRI
-599 IGVSEDRQENIVQV
+599 IGFEYNLDFPFDNPVFIVGETASYSRLGELEN
-613 DERGN
+613 
-618 LLRDANGNVIRSG
+618 
-631 SAQPQQ
+631 
-637 NDTINNEVWIA
+637 
-648 LKKDSS
+648 K
-654 TFGVVMPN
+654 
-662 ANANY
+662 
-667 KPQAGDTFVILHID
+667 
-681 LPQAY
+681 
-686 ILDAEN
+686 LDALTYKGQTYTSSGGGSSVYIIGTTDTTKPSN
-692 RLKEELIKY
+692 K
-701 MATNNDEKFN
+701 NV
-711 FSISFSR
+711 FSAAR
-718 IFFAE
+718 TE
-723 NPDILSQLNENSR
+723 
-736 IRIEY
+736 
-741 DNEVYKLYISSYSYS
+741 
-756 MSRDNLLPEIR
+756 RDFI
-767 IELSDTLTISQN
+767 TK
-779 ALQTAISDVKSEILS
+779 V
-794 SIGGYANVDILKQG
+794 
-808 LKYFLRKDKD
+808 KD
-818 DKTTHNLGVGK
+818 DKTPFNLGVGK
-829 SLSVGEGLEV
+829 SLSVGEDLEV

-844 IGGEMKSDDFVA
+844 IGGEIKSDDFVA

-874 VVETDRIVVRKSLEA
+874 VVETDRIVARKSLEA

-948 YNASYGGIIK
+948 YNASYGGVIK

-968 EDYIELS
+968 EDYVELS

-1056 RNLEKNYITY
+1056 RSLEKNYITY
-1066 QTREGDT
+1066 QTRDGET

-1103 EVDNLFGQI
+1103 DVDNLFGQI

-1127 DNEPAVNWVTDADK
+1127 DNEPAVNWVTDSDK

-1191 KNAKEAKGYIDNIL
+1191 KNAKEAKEYIDNIL

-1214 QIDGAIESFFYK
+1214 QIDGTIESFFYK

-1239 TTEEQKAMH
+1239 ITEEQKAMH

-1263 WTVNGGVYGWIEIS
+1263 WTVNGGVYGWTEIS

-1319 ETGDILR
+1319 ETGDIMR
-1326 CSNSRA
+1326 CSKSRA
-1332 SGNFDSSDW
+1332 SGNFVSSDW
-1341 VKASKYTDDS
+1341 VKASKYTDNS
-1351 ALQSFIEN
+1351 ALEAFIQG
-1359 DYKAQLASIQSQMD
+1359 DYKNQLASIQSQMD

-1395 QLHAGDLW
+1395 RLHAGDLW

-1418 WVIQGVPDEV
+1418 WVVQGVPDEV

-1452 ILASDT
+1452 ILSSDT

-1475 SDTFVAS
+1475 SGTFVAS
-1482 HWTKKDS
+1482 HWTKKDR

-1504 KEQLEAIQSQID
+1504 KTQLEAIQSQID

-1522 YQSTDP
+1522 YQSADP

-1593 LWILASDTTLDKA
+1593 LWVLASDTTLDKA

-1612 VVAKQDSNVFVKEH
+1612 VVAKQDSDVFVKEH

-1634 DDSAVA
+1634 DDSAVT
-1640 EFINGVYKNQID
+1640 EFINGAYKTQID

-1695 TYIWSGTVWIPQ
+1695 TYIWSGTIWIPQ

-1722 IFVSRPNSYNKNDLW
+1722 IFASRPNSYNKNDLW

-1743 TLDKDYKKG
+1743 KLDKDYKKG

-1766 THWTK
+1766 FHWTK

-1785 GKAEEAYRKAESF
+1785 DKAEEAYRKAESF
-1798 SEDLTGVLADME
+1798 SEDLSGVLADMD

-1841 VEEKQRHDQDI
+1841 DEEKQRHDQDI

-1858 ARAWRFVN
+1858 ARAWRFVD

-1872 TDERTLAVLKI
+1872 TDERTLAALKI

-1896 NADEAKDQATAAANR
+1896 DAEEAKEQATAAANR

-1924 NETIIDGGV
+1924 NETIVDGGV

-1952 NGSNVGKD
+1952 NGSDVGKD

-1989 IYEDGTLISENV
+1989 IYEDGTLISDNV

-2035 YYTSS
+2035 YYTSN

-2085 RCVRLVSGTDLG
+2085 RCVRLVSGTALG

>member
-1 MEKLLKLYKYIDGV
+1 MPVSSVTEHWIKQDAITINLNHFGDPDYLQVSVLAGAVVMAFKQDVIGYNAAHNYRTWPLQAANTYLENTSAVNVYARLTRSEVNASALIIYDSVLRDIEGRAITYAENGSEILGNADTNYFYVFLGQISGSIDNNGEQIERNWEV
-15 NDVPFPNEEQQVITS
+15 SFRFGNLDTSQYRNEEA
-30 DFRYDVKR
+30 
-38 MGGAP
+38 GGEW
-43 MITCTIMHVL
+43 MKM
-53 CLDKIWDD
+53 
-61 NVYTYFNGER
+61 F
-71 FYIKQV
+71 
-77 PSSSYDHTD
+77 
-86 SRYKH
+86 
-91 EVELVSERIVL
+91 
-102 DNVYF
+102 
-107 YDVVDEDDYSK
+107 
-118 PVSNSTS
+118 
-125 FTFFG
+125 
-130 DIHEFA
+130 
-136 HRLNQSLKYS
+136 RLNKITDMIEVLKTFS
-146 KVGYNVVVDDGISSE
+146 SAVFNSAVVKKLFIGEKEISDIQRSSDE
-161 AKQVSFKDQVFSNV
+161 
-175 LQEAFNTYEIPYY
+175 
-188 FDGKTIHIGFTNN
+188 GKTPKIDDT
-201 TITKTF
+201 TIPTTQ
-207 KYGSD
+207 YS
-212 ESLLSIQKQNAN
+212 ENRYLS
-224 YKIVNRVTGVGS
+224 KIK
-236 SDNIPYYYPNFD
+236 D
-248 EKGVTRLLYNGE
+248 
-260 VGGVSVINQTK
+260 
-271 YKKVKLGTTFVYDAT
+271 
-286 PTVTTELFDRK
+286 DR
-297 DYKLGYYSD
+297 
-306 LYTPE
+306 TA
-311 GEIEPGFTRFQ
+311 
-322 VQFSYSFYL
+322 
-331 NEMQQV
+331 
-337 RLDLNSLSDNSI
+337 
-349 RIDFTVV
+349 
-356 RQEGGY
+356 
-362 IEQFFDK
+362 
-369 NHFEGSLGQGTYN
+369 GSLGVG
-382 VLITWEFKDIMSP
+382 
-395 NAIQDWQMKAIIDR
+395 
-409 DFVAY
+409 
-414 GDTVKE
+414 G
-420 GYTSW
+420 
-425 MYNNAPVKLYD
+425 
-436 YGMEVNVEPND
+436 
-447 GDTITFERV
+447 
-456 SYLQPQESL
+456 SL
-465 MPSIYRETNGE
+465 
-476 NRFYNALNNTYV
+476 V
-488 SPQTG
+488 
-493 EYYHFNNPYID
+493 
-504 GKPKEHI
+504 
-511 VNFEDIKPTI
+511 
-521 KGMTN
+521 
-526 SNGLRIDMF
+526 
-535 TEFAYDLNDND
+535 
-546 EFDEEG
+546 
-552 EYLHPYF
+552 
-559 FGKLRRMDGEYGFN
+559 
-573 LFDHAIEEDEMV
+573 
-585 ISMTSGSCGSCEWI
+585 
-599 IGVSEDRQENIVQV
+599 
-613 DERGN
+613 
-618 LLRDANGNVIRSG
+618 
-631 SAQPQQ
+631 
-637 NDTINNEVWIA
+637 
-648 LKKDSS
+648 
-654 TFGVVMPN
+654 
-662 ANANY
+662 
-667 KPQAGDTFVILHID
+667 
-681 LPQAY
+681 
-686 ILDAEN
+686 
-692 RLKEELIKY
+692 
-701 MATNNDEKFN
+701 
-711 FSISFSR
+711 
-718 IFFAE
+718 
-723 NPDILSQLNENSR
+723 
-736 IRIEY
+736 
-741 DNEVYKLYISSYSYS
+741 
-756 MSRDNLLPEIR
+756 
-767 IELSDTLTISQN
+767 
-779 ALQTAISDVKSEILS
+779 
-794 SIGGYANVDILKQG
+794 
-808 LKYFLRKDKD
+808 
-818 DKTTHNLGVGK
+818 
-829 SLSVGEGLEV
+829 VGEGLEV

-968 EDYIELS
+968 EDYVELS

-1056 RNLEKNYITY
+1056 RSLEKNYITY

-1127 DNEPAVNWVTDADK
+1127 DNEPAVNWVSDSDK

-1158 RFVNGAWVEI
+1158 RFVNGVWVEI

-1191 KNAKEAKGYIDNIL
+1191 KNAKEAKEYIDNIL

-1263 WTVNGGVYGWIEIS
+1263 WTVNGGVYGWTEIS

-1297 KRRVFVAT
+1297 KRRVFVVT

-1385 SLAWTTQELK
+1385 SLAWTTQEQK

-1434 KASIYTSQP
+1434 KASIYASQP

-1482 HWTKKDS
+1482 HWTKKDR
-1489 YTDDSALETFLNGAY
+1489 YTDDSSLETFLNGAY

-1612 VVAKQDSNVFVKEH
+1612 VVAKHDSNVFVKEH

-1634 DDSAVA
+1634 DDSAVT
-1640 EFINGVYKNQID
+1640 EFINGAYKTQID

-1675 DTTQK
+1675 DTTLK

-1722 IFVSRPNSYNKNDLW
+1722 IFVSRPNSYNRNDLW
-1737 VLEQDM
+1737 ILEGDM
-1743 TLDKDYKKG
+1743 KLDKDYKEG
-1752 TIVIAATSS
+1752 TIVIATTSS
-1761 NYFVA
+1761 NYFNA
-1766 THWTK
+1766 AHWTK

-1798 SEDLTGVLADME
+1798 SKDLTGVLADME

-1818 EFTIWYYNHVPTLNN
+1818 EFTIWYYNHVPTLDN

-1841 VEEKQRHDQDI
+1841 DEEKQRHDQDI
-1852 CFADEL
+1852 CFSDKL
-1858 ARAWRFVN
+1858 ARAWRFVD

-1872 TDERTLAVLKI
+1872 TDERTLAVLKQV
-1883 SEDAKSDAEDAKK
+1883 EDL
-1896 NADEAKDQATAAANR
+1896 
-1911 VANVEYLKDTFGK
+1911 EYLKIAFGSD
-1924 NETIIDGGV
+1924 ERVVDGGIIV
-1933 YISKL
+1933 STL
-1938 VSVKNEEENIEAFL
+1938 VSVRNKEGNLEAFI
-1952 NGSNVGKD
+1952 NGSDFAND
-1960 AEHGKLILA
+1960 AEHGKLIIA
-1969 GGIPESGGNL
+1969 GGIPDKTSDGL
-1979 EERSR
+1979 DDLQARSKE
-1984 NALTR
+1984 ATTR
-1989 IYEDGTLISENV
+1989 VYEDGSVFFGNANISGSFNSGDGKTSFDKDGSGQLANGNIKWDSDGTMWKKSPEYIVWRHIAEEYEVGDTIDLQGGSYLDITAGIDFPEYTLPSPETDKTIAVRCIIASRSNGCAVLTGSFYIGGNNV
-2001 KVKGEIHATSGTFD
+2001 SKVTTEVDSHTFELEYHKSTGKWHYYGKYEIIDGVAYLLDVEKETSSVTPIEGLTKSITIHVVNGTYEMTFTSGILT
-2015 NVHINGTIR
+2015 GY
-2024 TRWELLKYKVL
+2024 KY
-2035 YYTSS
+2035 
-2040 SIEQWGFDGS
+2040 
-2050 AIYNDKIILVG
+2050 N
-2061 GIGTPE
+2061 
-2067 LLMAWGDDAD
+2067 
-2077 GRELAICN
+2077 
-2085 RCVRLVSGTDLG
+2085 
-2097 VAVKVKVPT
+2097 PT
-2106 GKYIVGLDGTKV
+2106 G
-2118 SGGNEFNIDGKKIYY
+2118 GGN
-2133 MVGFN
+2133 
-2138 EGWYVTNILNLND
+2138 